1 MRMRCQTLI
10 TIFCLAT
17 AACSAAELGGK
28 LEPMFEQHC
37 YECHD
42 ADVKKGGLD
51 LSALQWKPGDVENLQ
66 QWTKV
71 FDKVE
76 RGEMPPKKKERPA
89 AGIKRDFLK
98 GLHDELHEVSRK
110 KQETA
115 GRVVYR
121 RLNRTEYVHTI
132 HDLLCID
139 TPLRDLLPEDGTAGG
154 FDNIGAALDLSA
166 VHLERYLQA
175 ADLALKEAT
184 VTTPKPETKKI
195 RTDYN
200 ETWHDW
206 MSPGFQH
213 NQWAHSPEGLLAIRW
228 NGANGPHG
236 ELGSWSPSVP
246 DARYRFRIRA
256 KAMIDKTG
264 PNAHPSHAKLPDRHI
279 TLKVALADW
288 PRTGLTFGNTYFEM
302 SPTEFREFT
311 YEARVPRGKTLWL
324 SPYRTVPESPDERA
338 MVSGICAVVEWVEIE
353 GPLHEEWPPRGHQVL
368 YGDLPLQPANPN
380 SPAKDLRVIS
390 NQPEADAGRLLA
402 AFLPKAFRR
411 PVSDQEVSE
420 HVALVREQLS
430 KGRRFDEALRAAY
443 KMALCSAK
451 FLFLHE
457 LTGALDDHALASRLS
472 YGLWCAPPDEELTA
486 LAAQKKLHDPATLRA
501 QTERLLSA
509 PKAARFSQ
517 NFLGSW
523 LNLRDIDFT
532 QPDTKL
538 YPEFEQYLQHS
549 MVAETEKYFDE
560 LLSKNLGARHIVHG
574 DFAMLNERLAEHYGI
589 SGVKGHPIRKVSL
602 APDSQ
607 RGGFLTQGAVLKV
620 SANGTTTSPVVRGAY
635 VLERMLGTPP
645 DPPPKNVPAIEP
657 DIRGATTIREQLD
670 KHRNQPACAGCHAQ
684 LDPPGFA
691 LENFDVTG
699 RWRTV
704 YRAIPESA
712 KDKVVAIPGIDIRHY
727 TSGKPVDPGFAMA
740 DGRVFKNIDEFKTI
754 VLADPAQIARCFT
767 EKLVVH
773 LTGAPV
779 QFADREVIETIVQRA
794 AADDYG
800 LRTLLHEVVQ
810 SRIFTHK

>member
-1 MRMRCQTLI
+1 M
-10 TIFCLAT
+10 
-17 AACSAAELGGK
+17 
-28 LEPMFEQHC
+28 
-37 YECHD
+37 
-42 ADVKKGGLD
+42 
-51 LSALQWKPGDVENLQ
+51 
-66 QWTKV
+66 
-71 FDKVE
+71 
-76 RGEMPPKKKERPA
+76 
-89 AGIKRDFLK
+89 
-98 GLHDELHEVSRK
+98 
-110 KQETA
+110 
-115 GRVVYR
+115 
-121 RLNRTEYVHTI
+121 
-132 HDLLCID
+132 
-139 TPLRDLLPEDGTAGG
+139 
-154 FDNIGAALDLSA
+154 
-166 VHLERYLQA
+166 
-175 ADLALKEAT
+175 
-184 VTTPKPETKKI
+184 
-195 RTDYN
+195 
-200 ETWHDW
+200 
-206 MSPGFQH
+206 
-213 NQWAHSPEGLLAIRW
+213 
-228 NGANGPHG
+228 
-236 ELGSWSPSVP
+236 
-246 DARYRFRIRA
+246 
-256 KAMIDKTG
+256 
-264 PNAHPSHAKLPDRHI
+264 
-279 TLKVALADW
+279 
-288 PRTGLTFGNTYFEM
+288 
-302 SPTEFREFT
+302 
-311 YEARVPRGKTLWL
+311 
-324 SPYRTVPESPDERA
+324 
-338 MVSGICAVVEWVEIE
+338 
-353 GPLHEEWPPRGHQVL
+353 
-368 YGDLPLQPANPN
+368 QPANPK

-420 HVALVREQLS
+420 HVALFREQLS

-443 KMALCSAK
+443 KMALCSPK

-457 LTGALDDHALASRLS
+457 LTGALDVHALASRLS

-509 PKAARFSQ
+509 PKAARFNQ

-538 YPEFEQYLQHS
+538 YPEFEQYLQQS
-549 MVAETEKYFDE
+549 MVAETEKYFEE

-589 SGVKGHPIRKVSL
+589 PGVKGHPIRKVSL
-602 APDSQ
+602 AADSR

-635 VLERMLGTPP
+635 VLDRILGTPP

-712 KDKVVAIPGIDIRHY
+712 KDKVVGIPGIDIRYY

-740 DGRVFKNIDEFKTI
+740 DGRAFKNVDEFKTI
-754 VLADPAQIARCFT
+754 VLADPAQIARCVT
-767 EKLVVH
+767 EKLVVY

-794 AADDYG
+794 ATSDYG
-800 LRTLLHEVVQ
+800 LRTLVHEVIQ